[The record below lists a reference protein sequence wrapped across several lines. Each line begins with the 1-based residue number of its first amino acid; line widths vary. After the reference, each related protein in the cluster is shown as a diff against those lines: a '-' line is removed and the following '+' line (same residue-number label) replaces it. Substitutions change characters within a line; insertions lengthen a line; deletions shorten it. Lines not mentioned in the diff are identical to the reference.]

1 MAKLIKMPEIA
12 ANATSAV
19 IVQWSRKEG
28 EAIKAGECL
37 AEMETDKA
45 VIEYDADSSGVLGK
59 ILAAAGQ
66 EVEVGAPI
74 AVLFEEGETEVDI
87 AALLAA
93 AGVAVEP
100 PPGAGATASAT
111 ATAATTAATPA
122 AVSEPEPEPGA
133 VASGRIFASPLARR
147 LAQERGLA
155 LAGMTGSGPHGRI
168 VRRDVEA
175 AAQAAPATAANAT
188 AAAGSDATLP
198 GIAIPSA
205 SAPQGS
211 AAFTDIPHSGIRRTI
226 ARRLSE
232 SKASIPHFYLSADCR
247 MDRLLALRAEINAA
261 GTRKISVND
270 FIVKAVAAALQ
281 SVPDMNVSWTE
292 AALRKYQQAD
302 ISVAVSTDGGLITP
316 VVRNAGSKTLSAI
329 SREIVDLAARARSG
343 ALAPN
348 EYQGG
353 SFTVSNLGMFGVREF
368 SAIVNPPQA
377 AILAVGATLPQPVV
391 VDGQLAVA
399 QVMKVTLSVD
409 HRAVDGALA
418 AQWLAAFQRC
428 IENPLS
434 ALI

>member
-19 IVQWSRKEG
+19 IIQWSRKEG

-37 AEMETDKA
+37 AEIETDKA
-45 VIEYDADSSGVLGK
+45 VIEYDADSNGVLGK

-100 PPGAGATASAT
+100 PVGAGTTASAT
-111 ATAATTAATPA
+111 ASASAAATTGAADPEREPDA
-122 AVSEPEPEPGA
+122 A
-133 VASGRIFASPLARR
+133 ASGRIFASPLARR

-175 AAQAAPATAANAT
+175 AAQAAPATAAAAAI
-188 AAAGSDATLP
+188 AAAGSDATP
-198 GIAIPSA
+198 PAIVIPSA
-205 SAPQGS
+205 SAAQDS
-211 AAFTDIPHSGIRRTI
+211 AAFTDIPHSGMRRTI

-302 ISVAVSTDGGLITP
+302 ISVAVSTEGGLITP

-368 SAIVNPPQA
+368 SAIINPPQA
-377 AILAVGATLPQPVV
+377 AILAVGATLSQPVV

>member
-37 AEMETDKA
+37 AEIETDKA
-45 VIEYDADSSGVLGK
+45 VIEYDADSNGVLGK

-100 PPGAGATASAT
+100 PPSAGATASAT

-122 AVSEPEPEPGA
+122 AVSEPEPVPGA
-133 VASGRIFASPLARR
+133 AASGRIFASPLARR

-175 AAQAAPATAANAT
+175 AAQAAPATTAAT
-188 AAAGSDATLP
+188 AAGSDATLP

-211 AAFTDIPHSGIRRTI
+211 AAFTDIPHSGMRRTI

-368 SAIVNPPQA
+368 AAIINPPQA

>member
-37 AEMETDKA
+37 AEIETDKA
-45 VIEYDADSSGVLGK
+45 VIEYDADSNGVLGK

-66 EVEVGAPI
+66 EVDVGAPI
-74 AVLFEEGETEVDI
+74 AVLFEEGETQVDI

-100 PPGAGATASAT
+100 PPGAGATVSVT
-111 ATAATTAATPA
+111 ATAATTSATTVAASA
-122 AVSEPEPEPGA
+122 PEPEPGA
-133 VASGRIFASPLARR
+133 AASGRIFASPLARR

-188 AAAGSDATLP
+188 AAAGRDAPLP
-198 GIAIPSA
+198 PIAIPNT
-205 SAPQGS
+205 PEGS
-211 AAFTDIPHSGIRRTI
+211 AAFTDIPHSGMRRTI

-247 MDRLLALRAEINAA
+247 MDKLLALRAEINAA
-261 GTRKISVND
+261 GIRKISVND

-302 ISVAVSTDGGLITP
+302 ISVAVSTEGGLITP
-316 VVRNAGSKTLSAI
+316 VVRNAGNKTLSAI

-343 ALAPN
+343 ALVPN

-368 SAIVNPPQA
+368 SAIINPPQA
-377 AILAVGATLPQPVV
+377 AILAVGATLSQPVV

>member
-37 AEMETDKA
+37 AEIETDKA
-45 VIEYDADSSGVLGK
+45 VIEYDADSNGVLGK

-100 PPGAGATASAT
+100 PVGAGTTASAT
-111 ATAATTAATPA
+111 ASASAAATTGAADPEREPDA
-122 AVSEPEPEPGA
+122 A
-133 VASGRIFASPLARR
+133 ASGRIFASPLARR

-175 AAQAAPATAANAT
+175 AAQAAPATTAANAAAS
-188 AAAGSDATLP
+188 AAAGSDATP
-198 GIAIPSA
+198 PAIPSA

-211 AAFTDIPHSGIRRTI
+211 AAFTDIPHSGMRRTI

-302 ISVAVSTDGGLITP
+302 ISVAVSTEGGLITP

-368 SAIVNPPQA
+368 SAIINPPQA
-377 AILAVGATLPQPVV
+377 AILAVGATLSQPVV

>member
-37 AEMETDKA
+37 AEIETDKA
-45 VIEYDADSSGVLGK
+45 VIEYDADSNGVLGK
-59 ILAAAGQ
+59 ILASAGQ

-111 ATAATTAATPA
+111 ASASAAATTGAA
-122 AVSEPEPEPGA
+122 EPEREPDA
-133 VASGRIFASPLARR
+133 AASGRIFASPLARR

-175 AAQAAPATAANAT
+175 AAQAAPATAA
-188 AAAGSDATLP
+188 AGSDATLP
-198 GIAIPSA
+198 GIPSA
-205 SAPQGS
+205 SAAQGS
-211 AAFTDIPHSGIRRTI
+211 AAFTDIPHSGMRRTI

-302 ISVAVSTDGGLITP
+302 ISVAVSTEGGLITP

-329 SREIVDLAARARSG
+329 SREIVDLAAQARSG

-368 SAIVNPPQA
+368 SAIINPPQA
-377 AILAVGATLPQPVV
+377 AILAVGATLSQPVV

>member
-37 AEMETDKA
+37 AEIETDKA
-45 VIEYDADSSGVLGK
+45 VIEYDADSNGVLGK

-93 AGVAVEP
+93 AGVAVELP
-100 PPGAGATASAT
+100 AGAGTTASAT
-111 ATAATTAATPA
+111 ASASAAKTTGAA
-122 AVSEPEPEPGA
+122 EPEREPNA
-133 VASGRIFASPLARR
+133 AAAGRIFASPLARR

-175 AAQAAPATAANAT
+175 AAQAAPATAADAT

-198 GIAIPSA
+198 GIAVPSA
-205 SAPQGS
+205 SAAQGS
-211 AAFTDIPHSGIRRTI
+211 AAFTDIPHSGMRRTI

-302 ISVAVSTDGGLITP
+302 ISVAVSTEGGLITP
-316 VVRNAGSKTLSAI
+316 VVRNAGGKTLSAI

-368 SAIVNPPQA
+368 SAIINPPQA
-377 AILAVGATLPQPVV
+377 AILAVGATLSQPVV

>member
-37 AEMETDKA
+37 AEIETDKA
-45 VIEYDADSSGVLGK
+45 VIEYDADSNGVLGK

-100 PPGAGATASAT
+100 PVGAGTTASAT
-111 ATAATTAATPA
+111 ASASAAATTGAADPEREPDA
-122 AVSEPEPEPGA
+122 A
-133 VASGRIFASPLARR
+133 ASGRIFASPLARR
-147 LAQERGLA
+147 LAQERGLE

-175 AAQAAPATAANAT
+175 AAQAAPGPT
-188 AAAGSDATLP
+188 AAAAIASAGSDVTLP
-198 GIAIPSA
+198 AIAIPNT
-205 SAPQGS
+205 PQSS
-211 AAFTDIPHSGIRRTI
+211 AAFTDIPHSGMRRTI
-226 ARRLSE
+226 ARRLIE

-302 ISVAVSTDGGLITP
+302 ISVAVSTEGGLITP

-368 SAIVNPPQA
+368 SAIINPPQA
-377 AILAVGATLPQPVV
+377 AILAVGATLSQPVV